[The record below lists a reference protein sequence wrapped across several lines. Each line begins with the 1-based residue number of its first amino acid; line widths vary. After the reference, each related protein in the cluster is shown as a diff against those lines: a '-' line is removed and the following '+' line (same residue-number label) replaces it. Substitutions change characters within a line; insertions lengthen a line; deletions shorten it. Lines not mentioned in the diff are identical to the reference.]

1 MSEGANYKK
10 IIAAIGAFIFI
21 SPNLNVIES
30 AFMYCG
36 IRDHDIVRIIAL
48 IIYGLIDVG
57 LAVLFFKKKPT
68 KVTIAILFVFNLIYI
83 LPLVISPEELAIP
96 QYLMFIVPI
105 TALAMMLSEDDTI
118 KEYFFRYL
126 KYAAVV
132 LFFIAIA
139 YMILQVV
146 SPARDRNGV
155 VLIHNMSYGDMG
167 YLFLNGFLASVICC
181 KEKKY
186 LTGLIGVVVFSLAVF
201 FSGTRSAVICI
212 IFAIALWIV
221 MDLLNKNTPKS
232 EKRGL
237 VIGISLVILT
247 LVVGMVTIPSGSR
260 LNFFKID
267 FTDPDFSIRSII
279 FETGQD
285 NSNDIMVI
293 YTPTNEERP
302 ISDIYE
308 EEIIKS
314 DRTKSETQDMLHR
327 DVSENINEYIRL
339 INEEDR
345 EFVENYKIINHRTFL
360 WHAAIEEFKK
370 NPIIGNGPR
379 YFSVKYNGFFPHNI
393 ILEALTDF
401 GIIGAGLISIIGLYC
416 FIRAIKLYLK
426 TNDENCFGLIIL
438 LFSHIPRYFL
448 YTSLYSNYT
457 IAMTIIIF
465 MMMGMFEDKGKALF
479 KD

>member
-1 MSEGANYKK
+1 M
-10 IIAAIGAFIFI
+10 FI
-21 SPNLNVIES
+21 SPNLNLIES
-30 AFMYCG
+30 VFMYCG
-36 IRDHDIVRIIAL
+36 IRDHDIVRLIAL
-48 IIYGLIDVG
+48 VIYSVIDVS
-57 LAVLFFKKKPT
+57 LIALFFRKKPT
-68 KVTIAILFVFNLIYI
+68 KTAFAILIAFNLIYI
-83 LPLVISPEELAIP
+83 LPLMIHPVKLPIL

-105 TALAMMLSEDDTI
+105 TVFSLMLSENDTI
-118 KEYFFRYL
+118 KEFFFKYL
-126 KYAAVV
+126 KYAAIV

-139 YMILQVV
+139 YMILQAV

-167 YLFLNGFLASVICC
+167 YLFLNGFLVSVICC

-221 MDLLNKNTPKS
+221 LDLLNKKTPKS

-237 VIGISLVILT
+237 LIGISVVILT
-247 LVVGMVTIPSGSR
+247 LVIGMVIIPSGSR
-260 LNFFKID
+260 LNFFKINL
-267 FTDPDFSIRSII
+267 TDPDFSIKSII

-302 ISDIYE
+302 ISEIYE

-314 DRTKSETQDMLHR
+314 DRTKSETQDLLHK

-360 WHAAIEEFKK
+360 WHAAMEEFKK
-370 NPIIGNGPR
+370 HPVLGNGAR
-379 YFSVKYNGFFPHNI
+379 YFSIKYNSFFPHNI
-393 ILEALTDF
+393 ILEAMTDF
-401 GIIGAGLISIIGLYC
+401 GIIGAGLISVIGLYC
-416 FIRAIKLYLK
+416 FIRAIKIYLK

-438 LFSHIPRYFL
+438 LFSHIPRYLL

-465 MMMGMFEDKGKALF
+465 MTMGVFEDKEKALF
-479 KD
+479 RDSNC